1 MITTRQT
8 LQHSALVAI
17 GLLALTGSPALA
29 LDYVFSDLGTI
40 TGPLAGMKTLASDI
54 NNHGQVVIQ
63 ATNPYLYSAGI
74 YTQYHN
80 LPDGEWV
87 SVTDVNDLG
96 HSAGW
101 IYLDQGVGAAIPVRY
116 DGAVPTPLQVLGG
129 GTQAPTTGALSINN
143 HDQLVGYGWSSDDL
157 GVRPVR
163 WDGTAIT
170 DLGTLGGT
178 SGTANDINDAGAIV
192 GESSTPNDGAS
203 HATYWDGST
212 ITDLG
217 SLGGESVA
225 NGINEAGQIVGYSNM
240 EVQGSTFS
248 AVKWLSSADGPIDLP
263 SLPGLG
269 SDFANQLNSIG
280 QIVGYSCCLAG
291 NQRTATLWDGDQV
304 IDLNDFLSAEL
315 AAAGWHLTL
324 AADINDH
331 GMIVGIAENGWS
343 GEVVAGFQ
351 LTPVPLPAAVWL
363 FGTGLAG
370 LAGLARR
377 QMASGE

>member
-1 MITTRQT
+1 MFHTRQT
-8 LQHSALVAI
+8 LQRSAVMAI

-40 TGPLAGMKTLASDI
+40 TGPFAGTQSEPRYI
-54 NNHGQVVIQ
+54 NNQGQVVIR
-63 ATNPYLYSAGI
+63 ATNHYLYSAGT
-74 YTQYHN
+74 YARYQS
-80 LPDGEWV
+80 LPGGKDV
-87 SVTDVNDLG
+87 SVGNVNDLG

-101 IYLDQGVGAAIPVRY
+101 VYLGEEADANIPVRY

-129 GTQAPTTGALSINN
+129 GTQAYQTVALSINN
-143 HDQLVGYGWSSDDL
+143 HDQLVGGA
-157 GVRPVR
+157 GIRPVR

-263 SLPGLG
+263 SLPGLV

-304 IDLNDFLSAEL
+304 IDLNDFLPAEL

-331 GMIVGIAENGWS
+331 GVIVGIAENGWS

-351 LTPVPLPAAVWL
+351 LTPVPVPAAVWL
-363 FGTGLAG
+363 FGSGLVG
-370 LAGLARR
+370 VAGLARR
-377 QMASGE
+377 RTNKTV